1 MVKCLMQNAR
11 RLLLTALAFTAMLS
25 TAAFASP
32 NVNKVYTVQPYD
44 TLMSISTTFCG
55 STSFWRVIAYANNLS
70 DPLQPLKVGQQL
82 SIPPCALPAPP
93 AAMSFAGGPF
103 TFGLGKAIA
112 PIGSTHSGGAIATCS
127 GTLPVGLSVAATS
140 GECRISGTPSKAAV
154 AANYTITAS
163 NAGGST
169 TATVGATVK

>member
-1 MVKCLMQNAR
+1 MRKAQ
-11 RLLLTALAFTAMLS
+11 RLLLAALAFTAMLS
-25 TAAFASP
+25 TATFASP
-32 NVNKVYTVQPYD
+32 AVNKVYTVQPYD

-93 AAMSFAGGPF
+93 ATLSFAGSPF
-103 TFGLGKAIA
+103 TLALGKAIA

-127 GTLPVGLSVAATS
+127 GTLPVGLSVALAT
-140 GECRISGTPSKAAV
+140 GECRISGTPSAAAAV
-154 AANYTITAS
+154 ANYTITAT

-169 TATVGATVK
+169 TATVRATVK